1 VVNCSLL
8 VVFLLAITH
17 YTLPMTS
24 EVLAANT
31 AFYRAFEKKDIEAMS
46 VVWSQGTGSLCI
58 HPGWNVLRGW
68 KDVRTSWEQIFKN
81 TAYIEINTDIITTEV
96 RDNIACIVLVEN
108 VFQVIEGRRIQ
119 AQSMATNVFELLG
132 GKWYLIHHHGSP
144 IMR

>member
-1 VVNCSLL
+1 MVNCSLL
-8 VVFLLAITH
+8 VVFLPAITH
-17 YTLPMTS
+17 YALPMTS

>member
-1 VVNCSLL
+1 M
-8 VVFLLAITH
+8 
-17 YTLPMTS
+17 TL

-68 KDVRTSWEQIFKN
+68 KEVRTSWEQIFKN

-108 VFQVIEGRRIQ
+108 VFQVIQGRRIQ
-119 AQSMATNVFELLG
+119 AQSIATNVFELLG

>member
-1 VVNCSLL
+1 
-8 VVFLLAITH
+8 
-17 YTLPMTS
+17 MTP
-24 EVLAANT
+24 EVLAVNT

-68 KDVRTSWEQIFKN
+68 KQVRTSWEQIFKN

-108 VFQVIEGRRIQ
+108 VLQVIEGRRIQ

>member
-1 VVNCSLL
+1 
-8 VVFLLAITH
+8 
-17 YTLPMTS
+17 MTS

>member
-1 VVNCSLL
+1 MNNKNSEI
-8 VVFLLAITH
+8 LANN
-17 YTLPMTS
+17 
-24 EVLAANT
+24 E

-68 KDVRTSWEQIFKN
+68 KEVRTSWEQIFKN

-119 AQSMATNVFELLG
+119 AQSIATNVFELLG